1 MLNGFVFTLVTGG
14 IKMKDT
20 NVYTPKFLLGK
31 SRQDI
36 INNTLPI
43 NNIVSTVST
52 TTNIIEE
59 IKDVG
64 NNVINVVNTATKTS
78 LKRGHKDKV

>member
-1 MLNGFVFTLVTGG
+1 M
-14 IKMKDT
+14 IDT

-43 NNIVSTVST
+43 NNIVPTVST

-59 IKDVG
+59 LKDVG

-78 LKRGHKDKV
+78 LKRDDKDKV

>member
-1 MLNGFVFTLVTGG
+1 
-14 IKMKDT
+14 MKDT